1 MRIVVTGATGHVGC
15 NLVRALVNQGHR
27 VRALIHNATL
37 GIEGLDIET
46 VHGDVLDFDSL
57 VRAFDSAETVYHLAG
72 CISLSPADRPLLEA
86 VNVQGVR
93 NVVEAC
99 RRSGVRRLV
108 HFSSI
113 HAIKDVSEQVVDES
127 CDLVDSSQ
135 APPYDRSKAA
145 GEREVLKGIEKG
157 LDAIIISPTGVIGP
171 HDYRPSHFGQALLY
185 MAQGKLPALLEGGFN
200 WVDVRDVV
208 AATIQAEK
216 QAPSGTKYLLSGHWV
231 PVAEVGAMVAKITGV
246 PAPGFVCPAWLALCG
261 APFLGIFDRLRGR
274 QPLYT
279 AMSIKSLQYHRHVS
293 HEKATRELGYQ
304 PRPFRETLADTL
316 QWFREAGML
325 SYTRKDEP

>member
-1 MRIVVTGATGHVGC
+1 MRIAVTGATGHVGC
-15 NLVRALVNQGHR
+15 NLVRALLDQGHK
-27 VRALIHNATL
+27 VRALVHNTTL
-37 GIEGLDIET
+37 GIEGLDVET
-46 VHGDVLDFDSL
+46 VHGDVLDLDSL
-57 VRAFDSAETVYHLAG
+57 VRAFDGAEVVYHLAG
-72 CISLSPADRPLLEA
+72 YISLSPADRPLLEA

-99 RRSGVRRLV
+99 RRGGVRRLV

-113 HAIKDVSEQVVDES
+113 HAIKDMPDQVVDES
-127 CDLVDSSQ
+127 CDLVDFSQ

-216 QAPSGTKYLLSGHWV
+216 QATSGTKYLFSGHWV
-231 PVAEVGAMVAKITGV
+231 SVAEIGAMVAKITGV
-246 PAPGFVCPAWLALCG
+246 PAPSFVCPTWLALCG

-279 AMSIKSLQYHRHVS
+279 AMSIKSLQYHRHIS

-316 QWFREAGML
+316 QWFREAGVL
-325 SYTRKDEP
+325 SYTRKDET

>member
-1 MRIVVTGATGHVGC
+1 MRIAVTGATGHVGC
-15 NLVRALVNQGHR
+15 NLVRALLNEGHKVR
-27 VRALIHNATL
+27 VLIHNTTL
-37 GIEGLDIET
+37 GIKGLDLEL
-46 VHGDVLDFDSL
+46 VHGDVLDLDSL
-57 VRAFDSAETVYHLAG
+57 VRAFDGAEVVYHLAG
-72 CISLSPADRPLLEA
+72 YISLSPADRPLLEA
-86 VNVQGVR
+86 INVQGVR

-99 RRSGVRRLV
+99 RRSRVRRLV

-113 HAIKDVSEQVVDES
+113 HAIKDIPDHVVDES
-127 CDLVDSSQ
+127 CELVDSSQ
-135 APPYDRSKAA
+135 ASPYDRSKAA
-145 GEREVLKGIEKG
+145 GEREVLKGMEKG

-185 MAQGKLPALLEGGFN
+185 MAQGKLPALVQGGFN

-208 AATIQAEK
+208 AATIRAEQ

-231 PVAEVGAMVAKITGV
+231 SVAEIAAMVAEITGV
-246 PAPGFVCPAWLALCG
+246 PAPSFTCPTWLALCG
-261 APFLGIFDRLRGR
+261 APLLSSFDRLRGR

-279 AMSIKSLQYHRHVS
+279 TMSIKSLQYHRHVS

-325 SYTRKDEP
+325 SHTKKDEA

>member
-15 NLVRALVNQGHR
+15 NLIRALLNEGHR
-27 VRALIHNATL
+27 VRALVHNTTL
-37 GIEGLDIET
+37 GIEGLDVET

-72 CISLSPADRPLLEA
+72 YISLSPADRPLLEA

-113 HAIKDVSEQVVDES
+113 HAIKDVPDQVVDES
-127 CDLVDSSQ
+127 CDLVDSPQ

-216 QAPSGTKYLLSGHWV
+216 QAPRGTKYLLSGHWV
-231 PVAEVGAMVAKITGV
+231 PVAEIGAMVAEITGV
-246 PAPGFVCPAWLALCG
+246 PAPGFVCPTWLALCG

-279 AMSIKSLQYHRHVS
+279 AMSIKSLQYHHHVS

-325 SYTRKDEP
+325 SYTRKD